1 MSLRESELGRSHR
14 AARRSHRQTETKAE
28 REQRLAQAKA
38 ERLRLRQRLA
48 EDADCVWTFKE
59 WCALNSLS
67 ARQGR
72 RILKSG
78 SGPAVTM
85 LTDTRIG
92 ISRRH
97 DREWKA
103 TRVRGGKR

>member
-1 MSLRESELGRSHR
+1 MTLHEAEHSERARSHNK
-14 AARRSHRQTETKAE
+14 QTETKRQ

-59 WCALNSLS
+59 WCSLNSIS
-67 ARQGR
+67 PRQGR
-72 RILKSG
+72 RILKG
-78 SGPAVTM
+78 GGGPLVTM

-103 TRVRGGKR
+103 ARVRGRR